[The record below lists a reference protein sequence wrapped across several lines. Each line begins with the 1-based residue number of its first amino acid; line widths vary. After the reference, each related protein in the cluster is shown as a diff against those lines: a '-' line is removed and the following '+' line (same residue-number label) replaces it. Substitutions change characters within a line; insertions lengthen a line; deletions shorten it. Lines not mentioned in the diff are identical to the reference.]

1 MACHPAG
8 VENLTGEKPTPVITQ
23 PSESPHIVVP
33 VLSERPVRPAPSDQ
47 RDEWDILKAIVYG
60 GLVESITSL
69 SVCISNSAAASG
81 AKTRISFFLGSC
93 IVFLSYFET
102 QVKTVFDLAPLVLM

>member
-33 VLSERPVRPAPSDQ
+33 VPEATISETAVHPAPLDQ

-81 AKTRISFFLGSC
+81 AKTRKFLCWFLYC
-93 IVFLSYFET
+93 IAEL
-102 QVKTVFDLAPLVLM
+102 L

>member
-1 MACHPAG
+1 MMACHPAG
-8 VENLTGEKPTPVITQ
+8 VEYLTGEKPTPVITQ

-33 VLSERPVRPAPSDQ
+33 VPEATISETAVHPAPLDQ

-69 SVCISNSAAASG
+69 SVVSAAAASG
-81 AKTRISFFLGSC
+81 AKTRKFLCWFLYC
-93 IVFLSYFET
+93 IAEL
-102 QVKTVFDLAPLVLM
+102 L

>member
-8 VENLTGEKPTPVITQ
+8 VNNLTGEKPTPVISQ
-23 PSESPHIVVP
+23 PSQSPHVVVQVPEATETP
-33 VLSERPVRPAPSDQ
+33 VPPAPSDQ

-69 SVCISNSAAASG
+69 SVVSAAAASG
-81 AKTRISFFLGSC
+81 AKTRK
-93 IVFLSYFET
+93 FLSWFLHCITE
-102 QVKTVFDLAPLVLM
+102 LL

>member
-8 VENLTGEKPTPVITQ
+8 VNNLTGEKPTPVISQ
-23 PSESPHIVVP
+23 PSQLPHVVVQVPEATETP
-33 VLSERPVRPAPSDQ
+33 VPPAPSDQ

-69 SVCISNSAAASG
+69 SVVSAAAASG
-81 AKTRISFFLGSC
+81 AKTRK
-93 IVFLSYFET
+93 FLSWFLHCITE
-102 QVKTVFDLAPLVLM
+102 LL

>member
-8 VENLTGEKPTPVITQ
+8 VNNLTGEKPTPVISQ
-23 PSESPHIVVP
+23 PSQSPHVVVQVPEATETP
-33 VLSERPVRPAPSDQ
+33 VPPAPSDQ

-69 SVCISNSAAASG
+69 SVVSAAAASG
-81 AKTRISFFLGSC
+81 AKTRKFLCWFLDC
-93 IVFLSYFET
+93 IAEL
-102 QVKTVFDLAPLVLM
+102 L

>member
-8 VENLTGEKPTPVITQ
+8 VNNLTGEKPTPVISQ
-23 PSESPHIVVP
+23 PSQSPHVVVQVPEATETP
-33 VLSERPVRPAPSDQ
+33 VPPAPSDQ

-93 IVFLSYFET
+93 IVLRSYFES
-102 QVKTVFDLAPLVLM
+102 QIKTVRF

>member
-8 VENLTGEKPTPVITQ
+8 VNNLTGEKPTPVISQ
-23 PSESPHIVVP
+23 PSQSPHVVVQVPEATETP
-33 VLSERPVRPAPSDQ
+33 VPPAPSDQ

-69 SVCISNSAAASG
+69 SVVSAAAASG
-81 AKTRISFFLGSC
+81 AKTRKFLCWFLYC
-93 IVFLSYFET
+93 IAEL
-102 QVKTVFDLAPLVLM
+102 L

>member
-69 SVCISNSAAASG
+69 SVVSAAAASG
-81 AKTRISFFLGSC
+81 AKTRKFLCWFLYC
-93 IVFLSYFET
+93 IAEL
-102 QVKTVFDLAPLVLM
+102 L

>member
-8 VENLTGEKPTPVITQ
+8 VNNLTGEKPNPVIPQ
-23 PSESPHIVVP
+23 PSQLPHIVVP

-69 SVCISNSAAASG
+69 SVVSAAAASG
-81 AKTRISFFLGSC
+81 AKTRK
-93 IVFLSYFET
+93 FLSWFLHCITE
-102 QVKTVFDLAPLVLM
+102 LL